1 MAGSFWFW
9 AADTDG
15 PGVGG
20 ACDAGPSVVGVPT
33 AVGGWAS
40 GVADGEPA
48 PTRAKMTAAEADRS
62 ATVSNTGVSGRELRR
77 RERRPPRSGQ
87 GSP

>member
-9 AADTDG
+9 AMDPDG
-15 PGVGG
+15 SGVCG
-20 ACDAGPSVVGVPT
+20 ACDVGPSGAGVPT
-33 AVGGWAS
+33 AAGGWAR
-40 GVADGEPA
+40 GVVDGEPA

-62 ATVSNTGVSGRELRR
+62 ATVSNTGVSGRKLRR
-77 RERRPPRSGQ
+77 RERRAPLSGQ